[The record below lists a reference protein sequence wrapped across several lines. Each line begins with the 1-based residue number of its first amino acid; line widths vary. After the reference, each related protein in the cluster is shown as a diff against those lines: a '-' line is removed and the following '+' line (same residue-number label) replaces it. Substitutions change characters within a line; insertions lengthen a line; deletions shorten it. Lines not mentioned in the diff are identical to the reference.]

1 MQKMKEILFSEK
13 GMQLVNILFF
23 LSAIFYRRGF
33 IFIAYLAW
41 VVYLSFCIKQAES
54 NGSKIIDSV
63 FMGIAIIMICI
74 NLYFLLRG

>member
-13 GMQLVNILFF
+13 GMQLVNILLFH
-23 LSAIFYRRGF
+23 SAIFYRKGF

-41 VVYLSFCIKQAES
+41 VVYLSFCIKQAET
-54 NGSKIIDSV
+54 NGSNIIYSV

>member
-23 LSAIFYRRGF
+23 LSAIFYRKGF
-33 IFIAYLAW
+33 ILIAYLAW

-54 NGSKIIDSV
+54 NGSKIIYSV

>member
-1 MQKMKEILFSEK
+1 MKEILFSEK

-54 NGSKIIDSV
+54 NGSKIIYSD